1 MKRKIY
7 LEGELGQLFTPELEA
22 DVRNVS
28 DAIKLLDANF
38 DGAFRKYLAE
48 SDSKGLDFVVEI
60 DKKEKS
66 EKEILE
72 SEELGDISFH
82 PVPRGSRSKFTSLVL
97 GVALIGIGLASPQF
111 LAFGNFTNAQVG
123 MALLGIGV
131 SLASASLA
139 MIMAPDPAV
148 DKEQPPTYLF
158 DGSQQNVIEG
168 DPVPLLYGEL
178 RVPGRP
184 IGFRTSNLGAN
195 TGEYVTPIYG
205 PWNMGHGFGS

>member
-7 LEGELGQLFTPELEA
+7 LEGELGHLLVPELEA
-22 DVRNVS
+22 DVKNVA

-38 DGAFRKYLAE
+38 NGAFKKYLAE

-60 DKKEKS
+60 GGVEKS
-66 EKEILE
+66 EQEIVE
-72 SEELGDISFH
+72 SVSPGDISFH
-82 PVPRGSRSKFTSLVL
+82 PVPRGSKSKFTSVVL
-97 GVALIGIGLASPQF
+97 GIALIGIGLASPEF

-131 SLASASLA
+131 NLA
-139 MIMAPDPAV
+139 MVGLAQLMAPDPSV

-184 IGFRTSNLGAN
+184 IGFRTSNLGEN
-195 TGEYVTPIYG
+195 TGEYSTPIFG
-205 PWNMGHGFGS
+205 PWNSGHGFGS